1 MMNPDAPDTPES
13 PAGHAG
19 SAAEGAA
26 EDRAANGPADAQG
39 SPRKPRRR
47 REPREAAK
55 PTAAAAEATGE
66 GAGEVAAATDAP
78 GASAVGDLSGGAE
91 AEEGD
96 GPAGEGRRRRRN
108 RRRGRRG
115 ASGGREVQVAGDST
129 HETAAGLTSLLNAD
143 PAERFAEVLSGA
155 FDLEDTGPS
164 QGAPVPEL
172 VRAQDG
178 AVDEPLLRADTYT
191 ARETPPEST
200 AEADEAQEAPEAQE
214 ALRHT
219 AAAQAHTGAPTRR
232 VLEPEADAPK
242 LHKLLAQ
249 SGLGSR
255 RDLEQMIA
263 EGRVTVNGE
272 PAHTGQRVTPG
283 DRVAIDG
290 KPVRLRF
297 SSGPVRVLAYHKP
310 VGEVVTHDDPQARP
324 TVFRRLPR
332 LVQGKWQSVG
342 RLDINTEGLLLFT
355 NSGDLANRLMHP
367 RFGVEREYAVRVL
380 GVLSDEARQRLLE
393 GVEIEGQRA
402 AFLRIEDGGGEGANH
417 WYRVVIAEGRNREV
431 RRLFDAVGHAV
442 SRLIRIRYG
451 AVVLPRGLKRGVWV
465 DLGPADVKAL
475 REVTGAVRAGAAD
488 PDARERRGEGRRGRK
503 GRRADRS
510 GDDRPQGV
518 APQSVPFAQ
527 GRDRDRNRDDD
538 DEDHIGPIPNPLVQT
553 YDRRAV
559 TQSRKVREYG
569 DDGPIPNP
577 LMQTYDKRA
586 LQADRQPRRDV
597 DEEGPIP
604 NPLVQTFD
612 RRHAQA
618 GPKPPGAGRRKKP
631 GRPGAAA
638 KPGERQPDP
647 MRTSVGYIGA
657 DAFHKQGRGGG
668 KGPRRGGKR

>member
-1 MMNPDAPDTPES
+1 L
-13 PAGHAG
+13 
-19 SAAEGAA
+19 
-26 EDRAANGPADAQG
+26 
-39 SPRKPRRR
+39 
-47 REPREAAK
+47 
-55 PTAAAAEATGE
+55 
-66 GAGEVAAATDAP
+66 V
-78 GASAVGDLSGGAE
+78 
-91 AEEGD
+91 
-96 GPAGEGRRRRRN
+96 
-108 RRRGRRG
+108 
-115 ASGGREVQVAGDST
+115 
-129 HETAAGLTSLLNAD
+129 SLLDGD
-143 PAERFAEVLSGA
+143 PAERFADVLSGA
-155 FDLEDTGPS
+155 FD
-164 QGAPVPEL
+164 A
-172 VRAQDG
+172 
-178 AVDEPLLRADTYT
+178 DEPVLQQAPLAPDHGPPVGGDASEEQPQAAEVIAGQAAPGHTQPGQEEP
-191 ARETPPEST
+191 AEPAATPLV
-200 AEADEAQEAPEAQE
+200 QEQPA
-214 ALRHT
+214 
-219 AAAQAHTGAPTRR
+219 RR

-263 EGRVTVNGE
+263 QGRVTVNGE

-332 LVQGKWQSVG
+332 LAQGKWQSVG
-342 RLDINTEGLLLFT
+342 RLDINTEGWLLFT

-380 GVLSDEARQRLLE
+380 GLLSDEERQRLLE

-402 AFLRIEDGGGEGANH
+402 AFLRIDDGGGEGANH
-417 WYRVVIAEGRNREV
+417 WYRVVISEGRNREV

-451 AVVLPRGLKRGVWV
+451 SVVLPRGLKRGVWV

-475 REVTGAVRAGAAD
+475 REVTGAVRTGPAD
-488 PDARERRGEGRRGRK
+488 NEARERRGDGRRGRNARRG
-503 GRRADRS
+503 GRSAD
-510 GDDRPQGV
+510 GRPEGG
-518 APQSVPFAQ
+518 ALSATPFTP
-527 GRDRDRNRDDD
+527 GREGQDRDEDD
-538 DEDHIGPIPNPLVQT
+538 HVGPIPNPLVQT

-586 LQADRQPRRDV
+586 LQADRQPRREL

-618 GPKPPGAGRRKKP
+618 GPKPSGAGRRKKP
-631 GRPGAAA
+631 GRPGAPA
-638 KPGERQPDP
+638 KAGERQPDP

-657 DAFHKQGRGGG
+657 DAFLKKGRGGA

>member
-1 MMNPDAPDTPES
+1 
-13 PAGHAG
+13 
-19 SAAEGAA
+19 
-26 EDRAANGPADAQG
+26 
-39 SPRKPRRR
+39 
-47 REPREAAK
+47 
-55 PTAAAAEATGE
+55 
-66 GAGEVAAATDAP
+66 V
-78 GASAVGDLSGGAE
+78 GAE
-91 AEEGD
+91 ASPRDDTNAVEL
-96 GPAGEGRRRRRN
+96 
-108 RRRGRRG
+108 
-115 ASGGREVQVAGDST
+115 
-129 HETAAGLTSLLNAD
+129 AATESMGVGQEQELPD
-143 PAERFAEVLSGA
+143 PAQAVA
-155 FDLEDTGPS
+155 LEP
-164 QGAPVPEL
+164 
-172 VRAQDG
+172 
-178 AVDEPLLRADTYT
+178 
-191 ARETPPEST
+191 T
-200 AEADEAQEAPEAQE
+200 AELPV
-214 ALRHT
+214 
-219 AAAQAHTGAPTRR
+219 RR

-263 EGRVTVNGE
+263 QGRVTVNGE

-283 DRVAIDG
+283 DRVAIDS

-332 LVQGKWQSVG
+332 LAQGKWQSVG

-380 GVLSDEARQRLLE
+380 GLLSDEARERLLE
-393 GVEIEGQRA
+393 GVDIDGQRA

-417 WYRVVIAEGRNREV
+417 WYRVVISEGRNREV

-451 AVVLPRGLKRGVWV
+451 SIVLPRGLKRGVWV

-475 REVTGAVRAGAAD
+475 REVTGAVRAAASEHD
-488 PDARERRGEGRRGRK
+488 SRERRGDGRPGRKGRRGGRRGEGRPEGAAPSSTPFTP
-503 GRRADRS
+503 RREASDR
-510 GDDRPQGV
+510 
-518 APQSVPFAQ
+518 
-527 GRDRDRNRDDD
+527 D

-559 TQSRKVREYG
+559 TQGRKVREYG

-586 LQADRQPRRDV
+586 LQADRQPRREL

-612 RRHAQA
+612 RRHAQG
-618 GPKPPGAGRRKKP
+618 GPKPAGAGRRKKP

-638 KPGERQPDP
+638 KGGEQQPDP

-657 DAFHKQGRGGG
+657 DAFHKKLRGGA